1 MGAVPKPA
9 ALKLLNGRG
18 PGKDSAGRPVNMGPE
33 FVRDAPDPP
42 GTLGFEARAEWE
54 RVVPELDRLHML
66 SKISRASLAAYCEA
80 WQTWVEST
88 EVLHAEGLI
97 IVSKT
102 RGPIAHPM
110 VGIQR
115 QAGAE
120 LRRWATE
127 YGLTPASEQKV
138 RAHEPDTADGD
149 FD

>member
-1 MGAVPKPA
+1 MPAAKPA

-18 PGKDSAGRPVNMGPE
+18 PGKDAAGRPVNEGPQ

-42 GTLGFEARAEWE
+42 DFLGAEASAEWE
-54 RVVPELDRLHML
+54 RVVPELDRLKML
-66 SKISRASLAAYCEA
+66 SKVTRASLSAYCEA
-80 WQTWVEST
+80 WEVFVAATT
-88 EVLHAEGLI
+88 VLHAEGLT
-97 IVSKT
+97 IVAN
-102 RGPIAHPM
+102 RGLIAHPM
-110 VGIQR
+110 VLIQR

-138 RAHEPDTADGD
+138 RAGESESSADD